1 MPVKDIKRDE
11 NVNLPD
17 DIGVVNWMKVKEGK
31 FKTYEKWKKTFMLMV
46 SQKRIKNRLVF
57 SQENR

>member
-17 DIGVVNWMKVKEGK
+17 DIGINWMKVKEGK
-31 FKTYEKWKKTFMLMV
+31 FKLMRNG
-46 SQKRIKNRLVF
+46 KRSLC
-57 SQENR
+57 